1 VGELNYIG
9 HIYLGIIKFIKN
21 VMGFSFSKKVGQKEP
36 QTEME
41 ALQPRPT
48 SNNTENST
56 NQLQLNRPEVEALL
70 VMIKES
76 TFKGDQVE
84 HVYNLVFKLQEYY
97 KSLTD

>member
-1 VGELNYIG
+1 
-9 HIYLGIIKFIKN
+9 
-21 VMGFSFSKKVGQKEP
+21 MGFSFSKKVAAKDAPTTEVS
-36 QTEME
+36 QTTN
-41 ALQPRPT
+41 AS
-48 SNNTENST
+48 SNNSE
-56 NQLQLNRPEVEALL
+56 LQLNRPEVEALL

>member
-1 VGELNYIG
+1 
-9 HIYLGIIKFIKN
+9 
-21 VMGFSFSKKVGQKEP
+21 MGFSFSKKVAAKDAPTTEVGQ
-36 QTEME
+36 T
-41 ALQPRPT
+41 T
-48 SNNTENST
+48 NSSSNNSE
-56 NQLQLNRPEVEALL
+56 LQLNRPEVEALL

>member
-1 VGELNYIG
+1 
-9 HIYLGIIKFIKN
+9 
-21 VMGFSFSKKVGQKEP
+21 MGFSFSKKAVSKDAQKEV
-36 QTEME
+36 E
-41 ALQPRPT
+41 AIQPRPT
-48 SNNTENST
+48 SNTTENST

>member
-1 VGELNYIG
+1 
-9 HIYLGIIKFIKN
+9 
-21 VMGFSFSKKVGQKEP
+21 MGFSFSKKVAAKDASTTEAI
-36 QTEME
+36 QTRE
-41 ALQPRPT
+41 AS
-48 SNNTENST
+48 SNNSE
-56 NQLQLNRPEVEALL
+56 LQLNRPEVEALL

>member
-1 VGELNYIG
+1 
-9 HIYLGIIKFIKN
+9 
-21 VMGFSFSKKVGQKEP
+21 MGFSFSKKAAVKDAP
-36 QTEME
+36 TTE
-41 ALQPRPT
+41 ALQT
-48 SNNTENST
+48 TEASSNNS
-56 NQLQLNRPEVEALL
+56 QLQLNRPEVEALL

>member
-1 VGELNYIG
+1 
-9 HIYLGIIKFIKN
+9 
-21 VMGFSFSKKVGQKEP
+21 MGFSFSKKVVQKEP
-36 QTEME
+36 QAEME
-41 ALQPRPT
+41 AIQSMPT
-48 SNNTENST
+48 SDNST

>member
-1 VGELNYIG
+1 
-9 HIYLGIIKFIKN
+9 
-21 VMGFSFSKKVGQKEP
+21 MGFSFSKKVAAKDAPTTEAA
-36 QTEME
+36 QTTN
-41 ALQPRPT
+41 AS
-48 SNNTENST
+48 SNNSE
-56 NQLQLNRPEVEALL
+56 LQLNRPEVEALL

>member
-1 VGELNYIG
+1 
-9 HIYLGIIKFIKN
+9 
-21 VMGFSFSKKVGQKEP
+21 MGFSFSKKVAAKDAPTTEVGQ
-36 QTEME
+36 TTN
-41 ALQPRPT
+41 AS
-48 SNNTENST
+48 SNHSE
-56 NQLQLNRPEVEALL
+56 LQLNRPEVEALL

>member
-1 VGELNYIG
+1 
-9 HIYLGIIKFIKN
+9 
-21 VMGFSFSKKVGQKEP
+21 MGFSFSKKVAAKDAPTTEAI
-36 QTEME
+36 QTTE
-41 ALQPRPT
+41 AS
-48 SNNTENST
+48 SNKNE
-56 NQLQLNRPEVEALL
+56 LQLNKPEVEALL

>member
-1 VGELNYIG
+1 
-9 HIYLGIIKFIKN
+9 
-21 VMGFSFSKKVGQKEP
+21 MGFSFSKKVVQKEP
-36 QTEME
+36 QKEVE
-41 ALQPRPT
+41 AIQSMPT
-48 SNNTENST
+48 SNTTENST
-56 NQLQLNRPEVEALL
+56 NQLQLNRSEVEALL

>member
-1 VGELNYIG
+1 
-9 HIYLGIIKFIKN
+9 
-21 VMGFSFSKKVGQKEP
+21 MGFSFSKKVVQKEA
-36 QTEME
+36 QTEVE
-41 ALQPRPT
+41 LAQSAPT
-48 SNNTENST
+48 PSNN

>member
-1 VGELNYIG
+1 
-9 HIYLGIIKFIKN
+9 
-21 VMGFSFSKKVGQKEP
+21 MGFSFSKKGAPKDAP
-36 QTEME
+36 TTE
-41 ALQPRPT
+41 ALQT
-48 SNNTENST
+48 TEASSNNSE
-56 NQLQLNRPEVEALL
+56 LQLNRPEVEALL

>member
-1 VGELNYIG
+1 
-9 HIYLGIIKFIKN
+9 
-21 VMGFSFSKKVGQKEP
+21 MGFSFSKKVVAKDAPTTEAV
-36 QTEME
+36 QTTN
-41 ALQPRPT
+41 AS
-48 SNNTENST
+48 SNNSE
-56 NQLQLNRPEVEALL
+56 LQLNRPEVEALL

>member
-1 VGELNYIG
+1 
-9 HIYLGIIKFIKN
+9 
-21 VMGFSFSKKVGQKEP
+21 MGFSFSKKAVSKDAQKEV
-36 QTEME
+36 E
-41 ALQPRPT
+41 AMQPMPT
-48 SNNTENST
+48 SNNTDNST

>member
-1 VGELNYIG
+1 
-9 HIYLGIIKFIKN
+9 
-21 VMGFSFSKKVGQKEP
+21 MGFSFSKKGASKDAPATEAV
-36 QTEME
+36 QTTN
-41 ALQPRPT
+41 AS
-48 SNNTENST
+48 SNNSE
-56 NQLQLNRPEVEALL
+56 LQLNRPEVEALL

>member
-1 VGELNYIG
+1 
-9 HIYLGIIKFIKN
+9 
-21 VMGFSFSKKVGQKEP
+21 MGFSFSKKGASKDAPTTEVGQ
-36 QTEME
+36 TTN
-41 ALQPRPT
+41 AS
-48 SNNTENST
+48 SNNSE
-56 NQLQLNRPEVEALL
+56 LQLNRPEVEALL

>member
-1 VGELNYIG
+1 
-9 HIYLGIIKFIKN
+9 
-21 VMGFSFSKKVGQKEP
+21 MGFSFSKKAGQKDP
-36 QTEME
+36 QTEVE
-41 ALQPRPT
+41 AVQPRPI
-48 SNNTENST
+48 SNTTDNST